1 MKMLR
6 SGAEI
11 LLMLLCV
18 ATFSSCAERRM
29 DAPSGDTRHFEKKFT
44 VAPGGSLVLKTDVGS
59 VSVKGGSG
67 SEVSVVADLRGRE
80 RDVNRFEISADQ
92 HGNDVE
98 VRGEFKEK
106 MSSWFHGFNNFDA
119 RFVVLV
125 PHEYSV
131 ELRTSGGNVEVI
143 ALKGRVRGGT
153 SGGDVTAQ
161 EVEGEVTMETS
172 GGSIHAEKVTGPVKM
187 KTSGGDVRAVSMTGD
202 VDLRTSGGNVWVE
215 GVDGKVE
222 AHTSG
227 GNVHVKVNGANK
239 GIHAETSGGNIELTI
254 AKDAGAEL
262 DLSTSGGGVTCDMPV
277 TVSGRIKEDRIHGTL
292 NGGGPSIYAHT
303 SGGDVRVRPL

>member
-1 MKMLR
+1 
-6 SGAEI
+6 
-11 LLMLLCV
+11 
-18 ATFSSCAERRM
+18 
-29 DAPSGDTRHFEKKFT
+29 
-44 VAPGGSLVLKTDVGS
+44 
-59 VSVKGGSG
+59 
-67 SEVSVVADLRGRE
+67 VSVVADLRGRE

-143 ALKGRVRGGT
+143 ALKGRVHGGT

-239 GIHAETSGGNIELTI
+239 GIHAETCGGR
-254 AKDAGAEL
+254 AGSF
-262 DLSTSGGGVTCDMPV
+262 DQ
-277 TVSGRIKEDRIHGTL
+277 RRR
-292 NGGGPSIYAHT
+292 
-303 SGGDVRVRPL
+303 GDVRHAGHRVGKDQGRQDPRNAQRWRTVDLCPYFRRRRPRAAFVEKNCTFTPPSFTKRTRSPSRV